1 MSISTAKMTAR
12 QFLQLGEDPPGVRLE
27 LVDGEIAVSPS
38 PNFDHSH
45 VEKNLSFILLGHIR
59 KKDLGELVGDVDTIF
74 GEFDVRRP
82 DIIYIAKRRV
92 NAIVTNV
99 IEGSPDLCI
108 EILSPSSDRIDRQ
121 DKFKQYQDARVAFYW
136 IIDPQERTIEAFEL
150 KNRKYRSAG
159 SGKGNQ
165 TVRLPPFPDLDIP
178 LADLWF
184 TRKR

>member
-38 PNFDHSH
+38 PNYDHSH
-45 VEKNLSFILLGHIR
+45 VDRRLSLILLNHII
-59 KKDLGELVGDVDTIF
+59 KNDLGDLVGDVDTIF
-74 GEFDVRRP
+74 TEFDVRRP
-82 DIIYIAKRRV
+82 DIIFIAKKRL
-92 NAIVTNV
+92 NIAKNV

-108 EILSPSSDRIDRQ
+108 EILSPSSERIDRE

-136 IIDPQERTIEAFEL
+136 IVNPQDRTIEAYEL
-150 KNRKYRSAG
+150 KNRKYRPAG
-159 SGKGNQ
+159 SAKGNQ